1 MKYPSIAFISFLFA
15 AAITAADA
23 KTARLDPDRLG
34 WSEVQFRASVL
45 FFSVDAN
52 IVLRPLAVTDV
63 TDQLMEPGEGAAI
76 VADESVQQLVF
87 TTDFIG
93 RHTTAE
99 LLVNAGTGAALQRTS
114 HDSGN
119 RFRHRIYR
127 FTDIGA
133 YQRTRWPVGK
143 DEEKLATDRWP
154 EWSEAGEDL
163 RPYPDAAM
171 GEIVTDP
178 GGLLY
183 IVGAA
188 QLAEPGDEIEILA
201 YVRGHVHRVQ
211 IEVTQPETISIDYR
225 ERAGEASV
233 ERKGKQQAITLMIRG
248 EGLDDGDDKD
258 EFELL
263 GLRGDIRMHMDPKTR
278 APLQLKGRVKIA
290 GNVTMR
296 IKELVLR
303 QASIYNP

>member
-1 MKYPSIAFISFLFA
+1 MQTSPLIFLSFLLMA
-15 AAITAADA
+15 VISSVSAEDS
-23 KTARLDPDRLG
+23 RLDPDRIG
-34 WSEVQFRASVL
+34 WAEAQFHTSVL

-52 IVLRPLAVTDV
+52 ISLRPVTAADV
-63 TDQLMEPGEGAAI
+63 ADKLMVPGEGVAI
-76 VADESVQQLVF
+76 APDDSIQQIVF

-93 RHTTAE
+93 RHTVTD
-99 LLVNAGTGAALQRTS
+99 LLINSHNGAALQRTS

-127 FTDIGA
+127 FTETGA

-143 DEEKLATDRWP
+143 DEEKLPADRWY
-154 EWSEAGEDL
+154 EWSEASEDL
-163 RPYPDAAM
+163 RSYPEAAF
-171 GEIVTDP
+171 GSIVTEP

-188 QLAEPGDEIEILA
+188 KLDEPGDAAEILA
-201 YVRGHVHRVQ
+201 YVRRHVHRVR
-211 IEVTQPETISIDYR
+211 IEVTQPETISVSYL
-225 ERAGEASV
+225 ERAGETSV
-233 ERKGKQQAITLMIRG
+233 ERKGKQQVMTLLIRG
-248 EGLDDGDDKD
+248 EGLDDGDDKN

-278 APLQLKGRVKIA
+278 APLQLKGKVKIA

-296 IKELVLR
+296 IKNLVLR
-303 QASIYNP
+303 